1 MPEVTSP
8 GLLTLPQVEWSPTPG
23 LPKQTSVFL
32 VLLILTETPFPDEAG
47 SVVPRE
53 EAKRIPETLVI
64 QRGLGLRDNS
74 DPTRSVPATQKPIS
88 SGINP
93 PPEEKVREQTL
104 SQPSGGAE

>member
-1 MPEVTSP
+1 MESNPWP
-8 GLLTLPQVEWSPTPG
+8 
-23 LPKQTSVFL
+23 PKADLSVFL

-104 SQPSGGAE
+104 SQPSAGAE